1 MNNINIKDAMKQLKD
16 LGIDPNTFDKK
27 TIQKLLQIS
36 SKIKDPSQI
45 NSDSAREILDTLSLK
60 PSKPYVNLN
69 KIGRNE
75 KCPCGSDKKYKKCC
89 EKTN

>member
-1 MNNINIKDAMKQLKD
+1 MKQLKD
-16 LGIDPNTFDKK
+16 LGIYPNTFDKK

-45 NSDSAREILDTLSLK
+45 NNETATELLKQLSIK
-60 PSKPYVNLN
+60 PNKPFVNLN

-89 EKTN
+89 ETKN